1 MPSPEQKTRFVV
13 FCRTIYPD
21 NAGGWWARVVAK
33 HFLSSPSW
41 ETKKEIQPEGLSL
54 KVEKIANRLSS
65 QSFQV
70 VPRLM
75 A

>member
-1 MPSPEQKTRFVV
+1 MPSPSRKPNLSSFAVQYTRN
-13 FCRTIYPD
+13 
-21 NAGGWWARVVAK
+21 NAGGWRARVVAK

-70 VPRLM
+70 VPRMM